1 MPDSDPIVSPDE
13 LAFAARFRVALHR
26 FNAETET
33 VVRDCGLTTSRYVL
47 LLIIQAEADAGREA
61 TVTTVAE
68 QLQLP
73 HNTVS
78 ELVSRATES
87 GLLRRERTP
96 SDRRSS
102 RLSLTEEG
110 SRRLLSAVA
119 RLAGERAALGRITR
133 ARHGGSAHRP

>member
-1 MPDSDPIVSPDE
+1 MPDSDEIVSAEE
-13 LAFAARFRVALHR
+13 LAFAAQFRVALHR

-78 ELVSRATES
+78 ELVSRATEAQ
-87 GLLRRERTP
+87 LLRRERTA

-102 RLSLTEEG
+102 QLSLTEEG
-110 SRRLLSAVA
+110 RRRLLIAVS

-133 ARHGGSAHRP
+133 RRRAGSDDRP

>member
-1 MPDSDPIVSPDE
+1 MPDSDQIVSPDE

-33 VVRDCGLTTSRYVL
+33 VVRECGLTTSRYVL

-61 TVTTVAE
+61 TVSTVAE
-68 QLQLP
+68 QLQLS

-78 ELVSRATES
+78 ELVSRATEA
-87 GLLRRERTP
+87 GLLHRERTP

-110 SRRLLSAVA
+110 RRRLVNAVA
-119 RLAGERAALGRITR
+119 RLSGERAALGRIIR
-133 ARHGGSAHRP
+133 RRPAGRQGV